1 MKNGHFRWHFI
12 GSFYSNKKK
21 RYWLIYIIGDDNY
34 RICFD
39 TFVKEQEERVAKN
52 SERDN

>member
-1 MKNGHFRWHFI
+1 MVILGGILSGVFTLI
-12 GSFYSNKKK
+12 KK

>member
-1 MKNGHFRWHFI
+1 MVILSGILSGVFTLI
-12 GSFYSNKKK
+12 KKK
-21 RYWLIYIIGDDNY
+21 RYWLIYILGDDNY

>member
-12 GSFYSNKKK
+12 GSFYSNKKND
-21 RYWLIYIIGDDNY
+21 IGSYIIGDDNY